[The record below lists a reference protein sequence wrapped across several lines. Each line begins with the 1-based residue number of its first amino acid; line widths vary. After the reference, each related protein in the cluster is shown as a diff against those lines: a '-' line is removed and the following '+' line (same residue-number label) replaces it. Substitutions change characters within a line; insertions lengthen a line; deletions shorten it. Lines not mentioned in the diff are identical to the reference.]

1 LDGDSFIL
9 QVQGVFTRIRSGAMP
24 AADGGDA
31 LGFPLSRMAAVIAEA
46 AKENLSNRSIQAGA
60 TRENE
65 KP

>member
-1 LDGDSFIL
+1 
-9 QVQGVFTRIRSGAMP
+9 MP

-46 AKENLSNRSIQAGA
+46 AKENLSNRSIQVGA